1 VIQYISLRL
10 LNALPVLLVISFV
23 VFLITFLLPGDPA
36 TVILGQNASPANV
49 AEVRHRLGLDE
60 PFFIRYL
67 IWLSH
72 LGSGDLGQ
80 SFISRQPVRT
90 LIARALPVSLELTA
104 LSLLVALAIAIPAGI
119 ISALKKDSWVDSIL
133 SAASFSGLAMPGFWL
148 GLMLIYLFAVN
159 LQVLP
164 PSGYLPLSDGIWP
177 NLQHMFMPTFTLGV
191 FLAAPLTRYMRAG
204 VLGALNEDHI
214 LLAYM
219 KGLSHNQVVLR
230 HVVRNALIPF
240 VTVLGIQFGYLIG
253 GAIVIEQIFALPGM
267 GRLGLQAVFD
277 RDYSV
282 LQGVAIT
289 IAGAFVAVNLIV
301 DLIYGLLD
309 PRIRLSTRST

>member
-1 VIQYISLRL
+1 
-10 LNALPVLLVISFV
+10 
-23 VFLITFLLPGDPA
+23 
-36 TVILGQNASPANV
+36 
-49 AEVRHRLGLDE
+49 LDE

-309 PRIRLSTRST
+309 PRIRLSRRST